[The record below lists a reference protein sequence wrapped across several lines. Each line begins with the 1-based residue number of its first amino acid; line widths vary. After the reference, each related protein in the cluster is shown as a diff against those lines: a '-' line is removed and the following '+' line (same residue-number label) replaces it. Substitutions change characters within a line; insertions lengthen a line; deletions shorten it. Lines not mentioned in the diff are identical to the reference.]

1 MTALAPEDF
10 VSHNVVILVAD
21 LAGFA
26 MAFRSRSDQEM
37 AALLDDYYGQAE
49 DLIGNAGGK
58 IVKFMGDSMLAVF
71 EPPQAPE
78 AVATGVLLA
87 DAVRSMAEARK
98 VSVSLGV
105 NIHMGP
111 AVMAEFGHGSSRRR
125 DVIGRTVNQTFMLG
139 RGPGIRISERVFR
152 TLPAAQRPPWHSNK
166 PPAVYTLA

>member
-58 IVKFMGDSMLAVF
+58 IVKFMGDSMLA
-71 EPPQAPE
+71 
-78 AVATGVLLA
+78 
-87 DAVRSMAEARK
+87 
-98 VSVSLGV
+98 
-105 NIHMGP
+105 
-111 AVMAEFGHGSSRRR
+111 EFGHGSSRRR

-152 TLPAAQRPPWHSNK
+152 TLPAAQRPPWYSNK